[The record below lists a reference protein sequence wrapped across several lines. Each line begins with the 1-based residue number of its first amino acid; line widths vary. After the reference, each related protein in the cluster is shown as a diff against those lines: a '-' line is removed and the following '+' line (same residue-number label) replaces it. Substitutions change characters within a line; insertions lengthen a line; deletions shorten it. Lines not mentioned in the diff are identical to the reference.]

1 VTTVNQ
7 KRITDLDYSL
17 IFASKADKE
26 NKKIASSDED
36 ELSWPEGANSVNP
49 WVVCSRRSRIFREY
63 ILQGNTFFF
72 LSNLEQFDDK
82 YEKFNLLCF
91 VLEHFPEHPQYQ
103 EVLIRC
109 NEIIS
114 QEQID
119 EVICDLISLLASSI
133 YSKDKPKAHK
143 MIEDMGFHEQ
153 SANAV
158 LTYYARTK
166 ETAGLRTIIFKA
178 LEDLDFFLK
187 DKKASNEYWDH
198 FEDHPYPLNYVYS
211 LIITLKVHSCV
222 DLLEELQSKPYL
234 NNFHKLSISLYLIE
248 IHNKSG
254 NAHQLKELVDAF
266 REMVYQDPENY
277 RWEFA
282 SLLKAF
288 FYVDDLQAAHKIVE
302 DFIRFEFSDPM
313 EVAFLFR
320 DYLDLMD
327 AHHVNKKTRK
337 DAELLSRVHLS
348 AMMDFDEL
356 KETGVFGEYPEESL
370 LGKLENM
377 GPVSTLSEFDAE
389 YLFYACSSLALG
401 IGSRD
406 IWDSVLTH
414 FKPYISMGSLSDAYL
429 YASQKKHW
437 HITKGTEG

>member
-1 VTTVNQ
+1 MPSNNPT
-7 KRITDLDYSL
+7 RITDLDYSL

-49 WVVCSRRSRIFREY
+49 WVLYSRRSRIFREY

-82 YEKFNLLCF
+82 YEKFNLLCL

-103 EVLIRC
+103 EILTRC

-119 EVICDLISLLASSI
+119 EVICDLIALFASSI
-133 YSKDKPKAHK
+133 YSEDKLKAHK

-153 SANAV
+153 SADAV

-166 ETAGLRTIIFKA
+166 ETAGLRKAIFKA
-178 LEDLDFFLK
+178 LEDLDFFLE
-187 DKKASNEYWDH
+187 DKKASNEHWAHLEGD
-198 FEDHPYPLNYVYS
+198 PYPLNYVYS
-211 LIITLKVHSCV
+211 LIVALKVHSYV
-222 DLLEELQSKPYL
+222 DLLEELKSKAYL
-234 NNFHKLSISLYLIE
+234 NNFYKLTISSYLIE
-248 IHNKSG
+248 IQSKLG
-254 NAHQLKELVDAF
+254 NADQLKELVDAF
-266 REMVYQDPENY
+266 HEVVYQDPENY
-277 RWEFA
+277 RWEFD
-282 SLLKAF
+282 SLLEGY
-288 FYVDDLQAAHKIVE
+288 FYADDLQAAQKIVE
-302 DFIRFEFSDPM
+302 DFIRFEFTDPM
-313 EVAFLFR
+313 DVAFILSK
-320 DYLDLMD
+320 YLELMD
-327 AHHVNKKTRK
+327 AHNVNKKTRRRT
-337 DAELLSRVHLS
+337 EIFSRVHLS
-348 AMMDFDEL
+348 ALMDFDEL
-356 KETGVFGEYPEESL
+356 KETGVLGEYSEESN
-370 LGKLENM
+370 LGKLEKI
-377 GPVSTLSEFDAE
+377 GPFSTLSEFEAE
-389 YLFYACSSLALG
+389 YLFFACSSLALG